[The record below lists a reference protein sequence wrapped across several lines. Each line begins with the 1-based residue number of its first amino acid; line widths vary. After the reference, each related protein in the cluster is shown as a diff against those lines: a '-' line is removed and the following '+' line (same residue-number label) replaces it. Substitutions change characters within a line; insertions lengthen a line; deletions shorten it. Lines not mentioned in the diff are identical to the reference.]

1 MSLLCALKHL
11 SLITM
16 GSGER
21 REVDIRE
28 ETGVSG
34 KLMPTGKHP
43 CHKQQRQ
50 HHITS
55 HATFSHKFFP
65 ALHGNVDNTSLV
77 VVDIKHSRKINRG
90 SPAAP

>member
-1 MSLLCALKHL
+1 
-11 SLITM
+11 M

-28 ETGVSG
+28 EKGNIGGTDAAGRR
-34 KLMPTGKHP
+34 PRHT
-43 CHKQQRQ
+43 QQRQ
-50 HHITS
+50 RHITS

-65 ALHGNVDNTSLV
+65 ALHGNVNNTSLV
-77 VVDIKHSRKINRG
+77 VVDVKHSRKINRG